1 MNGGLSLAFET
12 DRLYTCRSKVTRMK
26 EKQVHILIG
35 CADAR
40 DLNQIQLDAVNQV
53 TDDFRT
59 ERDIDVEMH
68 VIRAAGSFVTP
79 DVVMDIKRTFEQA
92 QRNVSDLSVPI
103 YYFVHIQTHGHLT
116 EDSNDSY
123 ISHVHD
129 LKIVDG
135 SPLNCGMLGASAVGV
150 EIERMIVDEK
160 PEIEVRGKKI
170 RIYNDTKI
178 KTLLTEVY
186 AYQGYLAGDWITSID
201 LLRTHPRHQRTIL
214 EKAIEHDPE
223 LKMLDIK
230 ITCGIND
237 YAIHAMI
244 RVDDGE
250 PEVEFWDTVQAYI
263 RKHVKSDRNAKDLL
277 ISQSQKQKPLAGLLS
292 MSDPRQGSR
301 IHAANHY
308 MDLKGIK
315 HSGQY
320 LPNTLFNMTGTSFD
334 IPHTPFGPYVIA
346 GFFFAVKHL
355 GLTDQ
360 MVMGYDFNQTG
371 RIVQKIKNDPLMS
384 MIVRK
389 FNVNLIAIN
398 QVDFVKKNS

>member
-1 MNGGLSLAFET
+1 M
-12 DRLYTCRSKVTRMK
+12 R
-26 EKQVHILIG
+26 EKQIHILIG

-40 DLNQIQLDAVNQV
+40 DLNQIQLDAVNH
-53 TDDFRT
+53 TIEDFRKT
-59 ERDIDVEMH
+59 RAIDVEMH

-92 QRNVSDLSVPI
+92 QRNTADLNVPI
-103 YYFVHIQTHGHLT
+103 YYFVHIQTHGHFT

-135 SPLNCGMLGASAVGV
+135 SPLNCGMLGASEVGV

-160 PEIEVRGKKI
+160 PEIEVRGKRI

-178 KTLLTEVY
+178 KLLLKEVY
-186 AYQGYLAGDWITSID
+186 AYDGYLAGDWITSID

-214 EKAIEHDPE
+214 EKAIAIDPE
-223 LKMLDIK
+223 LKMLNIQ

-237 YAIHAMI
+237 YAIHALI

-250 PEVEFWDTVQAYI
+250 PEVDFWDTVQAYV
-263 RKHVKSDRNAKDLL
+263 RKHVKSDRKAKDLL
-277 ISQSQKQKPLAGLLS
+277 IAQSQKQRPLAGLLS
-292 MSDPRQGSR
+292 MADPRQASR
-301 IHAANHY
+301 IHAANYY
-308 MDLKGIK
+308 MNLKGIE
-315 HSGQY
+315 HTGDY

-346 GFFFAVKHL
+346 GFFYAVKHL
-355 GLTDQ
+355 TLTDQ
-360 MVMGYDFNQTG
+360 IVMGYDAAQTG
-371 RIVQKIKNDPLMS
+371 RIVQKIHNDPLMN

-389 FNVNLIAIN
+389 FSVNLIPIS
-398 QVDFVKKNS
+398 QVDFNNHKA